1 MSPALLGHAQGCV
14 LKAVKSA
21 QGYGTQGCP
30 RCSGLL
36 CLLQQVAKNFRE
48 IFAEL
53 APGGRGE
60 LVMQK
65 RLRTDPQAEPDPEG
79 EDEQAGPSDRPDAME
94 RYAGVK
100 VKVR

>member
-1 MSPALLGHAQGCV
+1 M
-14 LKAVKSA
+14 
-21 QGYGTQGCP
+21 
-30 RCSGLL
+30 

-65 RLRTDPQAEPDPEG
+65 RLRTEPQAEPEPEG
-79 EDEQAGPSDRPDAME
+79 EDDEAGPSDRPDAME

>member
-1 MSPALLGHAQGCV
+1 M